1 MDGEFGGL
9 GRTLPDLLSLQ
20 RSDVAVVGAPDARS
34 RIDAL
39 TRLERML
46 IDNRSAF
53 GAAISADFGNRS
65 LTETDMLEIVP
76 ALNAIRHARR
86 NVTRWM
92 KPEKRHVGVQFQPG
106 KATVRYQPLGVVG
119 IMAPW
124 NYPLLLCVA
133 PMVDAIAAGNRVMV
147 KPSEYT
153 PAFSSLLARLAG
165 EAFPPTHVAV
175 VQGGPEIAAAF
186 SALPFDHLLFT
197 GSTATGRKVAMAA
210 AANLTP
216 VTLELGGKS
225 PAIVCPDADLGKAA
239 KSIAFGK
246 FINGGQ
252 TCIAPD
258 YVLIDEA
265 RADAFVD
272 VMVDRVRRSYRTVAN
287 NPDYTSMI
295 SERHQSR
302 LLAAIG
308 EAEAAGA
315 RVVRVH
321 GSETASGRAIG
332 PVLVRGA
339 PADGLLMSEE
349 IFGPVLPIVTY
360 RDLGQAMAQINARDR
375 PLALYAFTRSQGSL
389 ERVLGGTISGGV
401 TVNGTIL
408 HIAQDDLP
416 FGGVGPSGIGAYHGF
431 DGFKRFSHARSVFEI
446 GFMNGFEMLA
456 PPYGQLAKRAANVLI
471 GRGKR
476 VRRD

>member
-1 MDGEFGGL
+1 
-9 GRTLPDLLSLQ
+9 
-20 RSDVAVVGAPDARS
+20 
-34 RIDAL
+34 
-39 TRLERML
+39 
-46 IDNRSAF
+46 
-53 GAAISADFGNRS
+53 
-65 LTETDMLEIVP
+65 
-76 ALNAIRHARR
+76 
-86 NVTRWM
+86 
-92 KPEKRHVGVQFQPG
+92 
-106 KATVRYQPLGVVG
+106 
-119 IMAPW
+119 
-124 NYPLLLCVA
+124 
-133 PMVDAIAAGNRVMV
+133 MVDAIAAGNRVMV

-225 PAIVCPDADLGKAA
+225 PAIVCPD
-239 KSIAFGK
+239 
-246 FINGGQ
+246 
-252 TCIAPD
+252 APD